1 MGGFSNILG
10 HVAEGYTQAAQVD
23 KQRQFEQEMDT
34 RRQAGDFLQKLA
46 MDETAHPETRNA
58 ALAEWSRIHSLDAG
72 KKYKL
77 DPHKA
82 GLIQPGRTQSM
93 TTPGLSAPAP
103 PPGGSPQP
111 SFTEGA
117 AGQAPQMSMP
127 APPPGLSQA
136 MTGAGAGAVETS
148 GQPGAF
154 MSPQDVTAMMASRAG
169 QVAGAQAQQ
178 EMGSSI
184 YTQPVPGGP
193 LTAQP
198 INKGGAAIGPG
209 IPNAVS
215 PYQLQGRGLRPAT
228 YVDPADNQV
237 KIGTHNLLT
246 GQVFDQNNQI
256 VPNAVPFEPSLLN
269 KQASSSQS
277 MDAAGGIHTSRTSGP
292 SAGAP
297 GTGKGSGSAAQPAN
311 GKTAGSPHVTS
322 SAVTSWQD
330 DSSPVGLAAK
340 RWATQGQAPK
350 GGAMAERQ
358 VLSYMKQHGMEPALP
373 VPPAL
378 QQKIQES
385 FVARNS
391 AIGLID
397 DVMKNSHVLDSL
409 LSAGKIQTAINPSTG
424 AALVTRAAGLSDKE
438 AKVAGDFQQLVEH
451 ANLLRGP
458 LGATGFRGHEAWQ
471 ALQSQRGNLM
481 SDPRITRQV
490 LSGMRDRLVG
500 LNSADK
506 MVITGQGMTP
516 PEQQAGPS
524 APPPSNG
531 RSVGD
536 IVSVK
541 GKKIKITAIHP
552 DGTFDGEPQ

>member
-1 MGGFSNILG
+1 M
-10 HVAEGYTQAAQVD
+10 
-23 KQRQFEQEMDT
+23 
-34 RRQAGDFLQKLA
+34 
-46 MDETAHPETRNA
+46 
-58 ALAEWSRIHSLDAG
+58 
-72 KKYKL
+72 
-77 DPHKA
+77 
-82 GLIQPGRTQSM
+82 
-93 TTPGLSAPAP
+93 
-103 PPGGSPQP
+103 
-111 SFTEGA
+111 
-117 AGQAPQMSMP
+117 
-127 APPPGLSQA
+127 
-136 MTGAGAGAVETS
+136 
-148 GQPGAF
+148 
-154 MSPQDVTAMMASRAG
+154 
-169 QVAGAQAQQ
+169 
-178 EMGSSI
+178 
-184 YTQPVPGGP
+184 
-193 LTAQP
+193 
-198 INKGGAAIGPG
+198 
-209 IPNAVS
+209 
-215 PYQLQGRGLRPAT
+215 
-228 YVDPADNQV
+228 
-237 KIGTHNLLT
+237 
-246 GQVFDQNNQI
+246 
-256 VPNAVPFEPSLLN
+256 
-269 KQASSSQS
+269 
-277 MDAAGGIHTSRTSGP
+277 
-292 SAGAP
+292 
-297 GTGKGSGSAAQPAN
+297 
-311 GKTAGSPHVTS
+311 
-322 SAVTSWQD
+322 
-330 DSSPVGLAAK
+330 AAK

-358 VLSYMKQHGMEPALP
+358 VMSYMKQHGMEPALP

-378 QQKIQES
+378 QQKIQQS

-409 LSAGKIQTAINPSTG
+409 LSAGKIQTAIDPSTG

-506 MVITGQGMTP
+506 MVLGGHGTDMPEAQTATP
-516 PEQQAGPS
+516 V